1 MQSWLR
7 AFVPAPV
14 AINAR
19 ERLRIVLGAL
29 LGILFTAGI
38 SRILVQSPLLAGYGG
53 AWLAAPLGASAVLVF
68 VAPASPLAQPWAV
81 VAGNSISALIGL
93 LCAALI
99 PEPVLAVAVA
109 VAVAIGMMLA
119 LRCLHPPGGAMAVLA
134 VLLHANHAEFA
145 AVALINSLLL
155 VAAGMVYNPLTRR
168 PYPHA
173 QLPAAK
179 TAQAPVARFRKQ
191 DLDAVLARYNQ
202 VLDVSRDDLERLLQ
216 AAEVE
221 GYRRSVGE
229 IRCRDAMSPDVL
241 CVAPDSTVQQAWILM
256 RSRRVKALP
265 VIDPR
270 KKVMGIITM
279 ADFLRAAQVDSSQAL
294 GVRLR
299 HFFLASRED
308 RQAGAQALVGA
319 IMTPAPT
326 TIGQD
331 RHLVELIPLFTDAGH
346 HHIPI
351 VDEEGSIVG
360 IITESDFVRALYQG
374 ERTAPAAGS
383 ASVAAAE
390 TGR

>member
-29 LGILFTAGI
+29 LGILFTAGV
-38 SRILVQSPLLAGYGG
+38 SRMLVQSPLLAGYGG

-68 VAPASPLAQPWAV
+68 VAPASPLAQPWPV
-81 VAGNSISALIGL
+81 VGGNSISALIGL

-109 VAVAIGMMLA
+109 VALAIAIMIA

-145 AVALINSLLL
+145 ALALSNSLLL
-155 VAAGMVYNPLTRR
+155 VAAGMVYSPLTRR

-173 QLPAAK
+173 QVPAAK
-179 TAQAPVARFRKQ
+179 TTQAPVARFRKE

-202 VLDVSRDDLERLLQ
+202 VLDVSRDDLEGLLQ

-221 GYRRSVGE
+221 AYRRSVGE
-229 IRCRDAMSPDVL
+229 IRCRDAMSRDVL
-241 CVAPDSTVQQAWILM
+241 CVAPDSTVQQAWSLM

-265 VIDPR
+265 VIDPG
-270 KKVMGIITM
+270 KKVVGIVTM
-279 ADFLRAAQVDSSQAL
+279 ADFLRAAQVDSTQSVGA
-294 GVRLR
+294 RLR
-299 HFFLASRED
+299 HLLASRED
-308 RQAGAQALVGA
+308 AQAGAQALVGA

-331 RHLVELIPLFTDAGH
+331 RHLVELIPLFTEAGH

-351 VDEEGSIVG
+351 VDEQGSIVG

-374 ERTAPAAGS
+374 ERIAPAAD
-383 ASVAAAE
+383 ATPVAVVEA
-390 TGR
+390 GR